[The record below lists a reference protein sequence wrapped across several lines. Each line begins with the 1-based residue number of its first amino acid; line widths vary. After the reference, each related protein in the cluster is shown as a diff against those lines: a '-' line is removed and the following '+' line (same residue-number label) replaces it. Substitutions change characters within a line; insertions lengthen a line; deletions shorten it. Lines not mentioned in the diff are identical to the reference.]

1 MIHPRFLSLWFR
13 WSLSVAMTLC
23 ISKSLAQPVAPVA
36 DALKDQLASQRFHYQ
51 KAKIALAEG
60 KTAAYEMHL
69 SKLDDYPLKQYL
81 EFARLRKNL
90 TQLPLAEV
98 DSFLATYQ
106 DSFLESR
113 LRSHVLA
120 MLASRQKWS
129 DFLRYYKQ
137 ADGEQSAELLCHSFT
152 ARLHASD
159 QTVLNEI
166 APVWTVGKSQPKA
179 CDPAFARWRAA
190 GHQTEDLVWQRMHL
204 AIQNNETGLARYL
217 STLLTSRKALGE
229 LYLKVHAQP
238 QLVTN
243 RSLFAG
249 HDVETQQIIVHGIQR
264 LALKKPLDALKHWE
278 LYEAQQLFPDEL
290 SLQAKLVVVKRLIR
304 EGYSHQAQQILSY
317 SHSLRAQNLVEEI
330 IREALANQDWSR
342 VNDSI
347 LLLDEENQASERWQY
362 WRARTQDQ
370 LATRFKD
377 FRPSQEVYE
386 ALAENRSFYGFLSAD
401 LLRRGYALVDDS
413 RPIDPRIRHY
423 VAELDGMRRI
433 HELWTTGSVVEA
445 SYEWI
450 FITRQLNSDELL
462 AAGELARD
470 WGWYN
475 SGIRAMISGDLW
487 NQLTVRFPL
496 AYQEQIIKVASD
508 TQVEPT
514 FIYAIARQESAFDER
529 AKSPVGAMGLM
540 QLMPQTAQFTA
551 KTYGFKHTA
560 PSDLLDAE
568 HNMRL
573 GGHYLK
579 HLLGKFDGNRILA
592 AAAYNAGPHRVNRWL
607 SETGKERPFDVW
619 IETIPYFETRHYVQN
634 VLCFSVIYGYRM
646 GQPVRFVSE
655 TEASSS
661 L

>member
-1 MIHPRFLSLWFR
+1 MIHPRFLPVWFH
-13 WSLSVAMTLC
+13 WSLSVALMLL
-23 ISKSLAQPVAPVA
+23 IGKSFAQPVAPGA
-36 DALKDQLASQRFHYQ
+36 DAHKDQLASQRFHYQ

-60 KTAAYEMHL
+60 KTATYELHL
-69 SKLDDYPLKQYL
+69 SKLGDYPLTQYL
-81 EFARLRKNL
+81 EFAKLRKNL
-90 TQLPLAEV
+90 SQLPLSEV
-98 DSFLATYQ
+98 DTFIAAYP

-113 LRSHVLA
+113 LRSHVLT
-120 MLASRQKWS
+120 MLASRQKWPEY
-129 DFLRYYKQ
+129 LRYYRTT
-137 ADGEQSAELLCHSFT
+137 DGEQSTTLLCHSLT
-152 ARLHASD
+152 ARLRGSD
-159 QTVLNEI
+159 RSVLDEVT
-166 APVWTVGKSQPKA
+166 AVWMVGKSQPQA
-179 CDPAFARWRAA
+179 CDPAFAKWRAA
-190 GHQTEDLVWQRMHL
+190 GHQTEDRVWQRMHL
-204 AIQNNETGLARYL
+204 AIQNNEIGLARYL
-217 STLLTSRKALGE
+217 STLLTTQKALGE

-243 RSLFAG
+243 RSLFTG
-249 HDVETQQIIVHGIQR
+249 HDVGTQQIIVHGIQR

-304 EGYSHQAQQILSY
+304 EGYSRQAQQILSY

-342 VNDSI
+342 VNESI
-347 LLLDEENQASERWQY
+347 LLLDEESQASERWQY

-370 LATRFKD
+370 LATHFED

-386 ALAENRSFYGFLSAD
+386 TLAANRSFYGFLSAD
-401 LLRRGYALVDDS
+401 LLRRGYSLVDDS
-413 RPIDPRIRHY
+413 RPIDSSILHH

-433 HELWTTGSVVEA
+433 HELWTTGSIVEA

-450 FITRQLNSDELL
+450 YITRQLNSDELL

-496 AYQEQIIKVASD
+496 AYQEQVFKVASA

-551 KTYGFKHTA
+551 KTYGFKHSA
-560 PSDLLDAE
+560 ASDLLDAE

-573 GGHYLK
+573 GSHYLK

-592 AAAYNAGPHRVNRWL
+592 AAAYNAGPHRVSRWL

-619 IETIPYFETRHYVQN
+619 IETIPFFETRHYVQN
-634 VLCFSVIYGYRM
+634 VLCFSVIYGYRL
-646 GQPVRFVSE
+646 GKPVRFVSE

>member
-1 MIHPRFLSLWFR
+1 MLMLI
-13 WSLSVAMTLC
+13 
-23 ISKSLAQPVAPVA
+23 IGKSFAQPVAPA
-36 DALKDQLASQRFHYQ
+36 TDAHKDRLASQRFHYQ

-69 SKLDDYPLKQYL
+69 AKLEDYPLKQYL

-90 TQLPLAEV
+90 NQVSLSEV
-98 DSFLATYQ
+98 DAFLAAWP

-113 LRSHVLA
+113 LRNHVLT
-120 MLASRQKWS
+120 MLASRQKWP
-129 DFLRYYKQ
+129 DFLRYYKT
-137 ADGEQSAELLCHSFT
+137 ADGEQSTELLCHSLT
-152 ARLHASD
+152 ARLHTGD
-159 QTVLNEI
+159 KEVLDEI
-166 APVWTVGKSQPKA
+166 SPVWTVGKSQPKA
-179 CDPAFARWRAA
+179 CDPVFAKWRAA
-190 GHQTEDLVWQRMHL
+190 GHQTEERIWQRMHL
-204 AIQNNETGLARYL
+204 AIQNNEISLARYL
-217 STLLTSRKALGE
+217 STFLTSQKALGE

-243 RSLFAG
+243 RNLFTG
-249 HDVETQQIIVHGIQR
+249 HDVPTQQIIVHGIQR

-278 LYEAQQLFPDEL
+278 LYEAQQLFPEEL

-304 EGYSHQAQQILSY
+304 DGHSHQAQQILSY

-330 IREALANQDWSR
+330 IREALANQDWNR
-342 VNDSI
+342 VNESI
-347 LLLDEENQASERWQY
+347 LLLDAENQASERWQY
-362 WRARTQDQ
+362 WRARAQDQ
-370 LATRFKD
+370 LATTFKD
-377 FRPSQEVYE
+377 FRPSREVYE
-386 ALAENRSFYGFLSAD
+386 ALAENRSFYGFLAAD
-401 LLRRGYALVDDS
+401 LLRRGYSLVDDS

-423 VAELDGMRRI
+423 VSEMDGMKRI

-445 SYEWI
+445 SYEWV
-450 FITRQLNSDELL
+450 FMTSRMNSDELL
-462 AAGELARD
+462 AAGELAKD

-496 AYQEQIIKVASD
+496 AYQEQIIKVATD

-551 KTYGFKHTA
+551 KTYGMKHSA

-573 GGHYLK
+573 GSHYLK

-619 IETIPYFETRHYVQN
+619 IETIPFLETRHYVQN